1 MAAFAT
7 PAELASHLQ
16 VASVDTATA
25 NLLLNEASSAI
36 RTYCG
41 WSISSEDV
49 VDEEFDGTGTR
60 NLWIETLRLTL
71 VASLVENGLPLTEG
85 VDYDWTRY
93 GKLVRNGCWPRTA
106 RSVVISY
113 THGYTTVPD
122 VVKGVCLDIAGRKYN
137 NPQST
142 KSGSRVAGPFTET
155 FAYQDNPASLL
166 SAAEMDTLGKFK
178 LEPIG

>member
-16 VASVDTATA
+16 VASVDTASATQ
-25 NLLLNEASSAI
+25 LLNTASSAI
-36 RTYCG
+36 RIYCG

-49 VDEEFDGTGTR
+49 TDEEFDGSGTR
-60 NLWIETLRLTL
+60 NLWIETLLLTAVTSL
-71 VASLVENGLPLTEG
+71 TENGVLLVEGT
-85 VDYDWTRY
+85 DFDWTRY
-93 GKLVRNGCWPRTA
+93 GKLVRRGHWPRTA

-113 THGYTTVPD
+113 AHGYATVPD

-142 KSGSRVAGPFTET
+142 KSGTKVAGPFTET
-155 FAYQDNPASLL
+155 FAYQDNPAGLL
-166 SAAEMDTLGKFK
+166 SGDEMFTLGKFI
-178 LEPIG
+178 LEPLG